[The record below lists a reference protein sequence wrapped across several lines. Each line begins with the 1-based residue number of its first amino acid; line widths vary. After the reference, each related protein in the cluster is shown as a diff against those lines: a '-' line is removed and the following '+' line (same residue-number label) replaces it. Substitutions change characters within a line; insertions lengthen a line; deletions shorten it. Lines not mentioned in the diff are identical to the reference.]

1 MNYRHAFHA
10 GNFADVL
17 KHIVLARCLIHLREK
32 PAPFRVIDTHAGLG
46 FYDLKSK
53 EAGRTGEWEG
63 GIGQLLAANPP
74 PDFEKLLVPYREA
87 IERVRAFHGESIYPG
102 SPEIARGLL
111 RGEDR
116 LILVEKHPEDARRAK
131 ENFAFDGRVKL
142 LERDGYEA
150 LNALVPPKEKR
161 GVILIDPPYEER
173 DEFDHVVEAIRQVYR
188 KFSTGIYLIWYPLK
202 AGLPVDAF
210 YRAMVDLE
218 IPKILRIE
226 QRVRGE
232 RSGEGLSGSGL
243 LVINPPW
250 HLKDEMTLCLGFLNK
265 ILAAGEGHS
274 ARCDWLVPEKRV
286 E

>member
-17 KHIVLARCLIHLREK
+17 KHIVLARCLVHLREK

-63 GIGQLLAANPP
+63 GIGRLLAVNPP
-74 PDFEKLLVPYREA
+74 SDVEKLLVPYREA

-116 LILVEKHPEDARRAK
+116 LILVEKHPEDAQRAK
-131 ENFAFDGRVKL
+131 ENFAFDGRAKL

-161 GVILIDPPYEER
+161 GLILIDPPYEER
-173 DEFDHVVEAIRQVYR
+173 DEFDHVVEVIRQVYR
-188 KFSTGIYLIWYPLK
+188 KFSTGVYMIWYPLK
-202 AGLPVDAF
+202 AGLPIDAF

-232 RSGEGLSGSGL
+232 RAGEGLAGSGL

-250 HLKDEMTLCLGFLNK
+250 RLKDEMTLCLAFLDK
-265 ILAAGEGHS
+265 IIATGEGNS
-274 ARCDWLVPEKRV
+274 VRCDWLAPEKTA
-286 E
+286 

>member
-17 KHIVLARCLIHLREK
+17 KHIVLARCLVHLREK

-63 GIGQLLAANPP
+63 GIGRLLAVNPP
-74 PDFEKLLVPYREA
+74 SDVEKLLVPYREA

-116 LILVEKHPEDARRAK
+116 LILVEKHPEDAQRAK
-131 ENFAFDGRVKL
+131 ENFAFDGRAKL

-161 GVILIDPPYEER
+161 GLILIDPPYEER
-173 DEFDHVVEAIRQVYR
+173 DEFDHVVEVIRQVYR
-188 KFSTGIYLIWYPLK
+188 KFSTGVYMIWYPLK
-202 AGLPVDAF
+202 AGLPIDAF

-218 IPKILRIE
+218 ISKILRIE

-232 RSGEGLSGSGL
+232 RAGEGLAGSGL

-250 HLKDEMTLCLGFLNK
+250 RLKDEMALCLGFLDK
-265 ILAAGEGHS
+265 IIATGEGNS
-274 ARCDWLVPEKRV
+274 VRCDWLAPEKTA
-286 E
+286 

>member
-17 KHIVLARCLIHLREK
+17 KHIVLARCLVHLREK

-63 GIGQLLAANPP
+63 GIGRLLAVNPP
-74 PDFEKLLVPYREA
+74 SDVEKLLVPYREA

-116 LILVEKHPEDARRAK
+116 LILVEKHPEDAQRAK
-131 ENFAFDGRVKL
+131 ENFAFDGRAKL

-161 GVILIDPPYEER
+161 GLILIDPPYEER
-173 DEFDHVVEAIRQVYR
+173 DEFDHVVDVIRQVYR
-188 KFSTGIYLIWYPLK
+188 KFSTGVYMIWYPLK
-202 AGLPVDAF
+202 AGLPIDAF

-232 RSGEGLSGSGL
+232 RAGEGLAGSGL

-250 HLKDEMTLCLGFLNK
+250 RLKDEMTLCLGFLDK
-265 ILAAGEGHS
+265 IIATGEGNS
-274 ARCDWLVPEKRV
+274 VRCDWLAPEKTA
-286 E
+286 

>member
-17 KHIVLARCLIHLREK
+17 KHIVLARCLVHLREK

-63 GIGQLLAANPP
+63 GIGRLLAVNPP
-74 PDFEKLLVPYREA
+74 SDVEKLLVPYREA

-116 LILVEKHPEDARRAK
+116 LILVEKHPEDAQRAK
-131 ENFAFDGRVKL
+131 ENFAFDGRAKL

-161 GVILIDPPYEER
+161 GLILIDPPYEER
-173 DEFDHVVEAIRQVYR
+173 DEFDHVVEVIRQVYR
-188 KFSTGIYLIWYPLK
+188 KFSTGVYMIWYPLK
-202 AGLPVDAF
+202 AGLPIDAF
-210 YRAMVDLE
+210 YRAMVGLE

-232 RSGEGLSGSGL
+232 RAGEGLAGSGL

-250 HLKDEMTLCLGFLNK
+250 RLKDEMTLCLGFLDK
-265 ILAAGEGHS
+265 VIATGEGNS
-274 ARCDWLVPEKRV
+274 VRCDWLAPEKTA
-286 E
+286 

>member
-17 KHIVLARCLIHLREK
+17 KHIVLARCLLHLREK

-46 FYDLKSK
+46 FYDLKSI

-63 GIGQLLAANPP
+63 GIGRLLSNSPP
-74 PDFEKLLVPYREA
+74 PDIETLLVPYREA
-87 IERVRAFHGESIYPG
+87 IERVRAFHGDHIYPG

-131 ENFAFDGRVKL
+131 ENFAFDGRAKL

-161 GVILIDPPYEER
+161 GLILIDPPYEER
-173 DEFDHVVEAIRQVYR
+173 DEFDQVVDVIRQVYR
-188 KFSTGIYLIWYPLK
+188 KFSTGVYVIWYPLK

-210 YRAMVDLE
+210 YRAMVGLK
-218 IPKILRIE
+218 IPKFSESNSAFAESEPARAL
-226 QRVRGE
+226 QG
-232 RSGEGLSGSGL
+232 
-243 LVINPPW
+243 
-250 HLKDEMTLCLGFLNK
+250 LGFLSS
-265 ILAAGEGHS
+265 IRPG
-274 ARCDWLVPEKRV
+274 V
-286 E
+286 

>member
-17 KHIVLARCLIHLREK
+17 KHIVLARCLVHLREK

-63 GIGQLLAANPP
+63 GIGRLLAVNPP
-74 PDFEKLLVPYREA
+74 SDVEKLLVPYREA

-116 LILVEKHPEDARRAK
+116 LILVEKHPEDAQRAK
-131 ENFAFDGRVKL
+131 ENFAFDGRAKL

-161 GVILIDPPYEER
+161 GLILIDPPYEER
-173 DEFDHVVEAIRQVYR
+173 DEFDHVVEVIRQVYR
-188 KFSTGIYLIWYPLK
+188 KFSTGVYMIWYPLK
-202 AGLPVDAF
+202 AGLPIDAF

-218 IPKILRIE
+218 ISKILRIE

-232 RSGEGLSGSGL
+232 RSGEGLAGSGL

-250 HLKDEMTLCLGFLNK
+250 RLKDEMTLCLGFLDK
-265 ILAAGEGHS
+265 VIATGEGNS
-274 ARCDWLVPEKRV
+274 VRCDWLAPEKTA
-286 E
+286 

>member
-17 KHIVLARCLIHLREK
+17 KHIILARCLVHLREK

-53 EAGRTGEWEG
+53 EAGRTGECEG
-63 GIGQLLAANPP
+63 GIGRLLAVNPP
-74 PDFEKLLVPYREA
+74 SDVEKLLVPYREA

-102 SPEIARGLL
+102 SPEIARGIL

-131 ENFAFDGRVKL
+131 ENFAFDGRAKL

-161 GVILIDPPYEER
+161 GLILIDPPYEER
-173 DEFDHVVEAIRQVYR
+173 DEFDNVVDAIRQAYR
-188 KFSTGIYLIWYPLK
+188 KFSTGVYVIWYPLK
-202 AGLPVDAF
+202 ADLPVDAF
-210 YRAMVDLE
+210 YRAMVNLE

-232 RSGEGLSGSGL
+232 RSGEGLAGSGL

-274 ARCDWLVPEKRV
+274 ARCDWLVPEKSG
-286 E
+286 

>member
-17 KHIVLARCLIHLREK
+17 KHIVLARCLVHLREK
-32 PAPFRVIDTHAGLG
+32 PTPFRVIDTHAGLG

-63 GIGQLLAANPP
+63 GIGRLLAVNPP
-74 PDFEKLLVPYREA
+74 SDVEKLLVPYREA

-116 LILVEKHPEDARRAK
+116 LILVEKYPEDARQAK
-131 ENFAFDGRVKL
+131 ENFAFDGRAKL

-161 GVILIDPPYEER
+161 GLIIIDPPYEER
-173 DEFDHVVEAIRQVYR
+173 DEFDHVVEVIRQVYR
-188 KFSTGIYLIWYPLK
+188 KFSTGVYMIWYPLK
-202 AGLPVDAF
+202 AGLPIDAF

-232 RSGEGLSGSGL
+232 RSGEGLAGSGL

-250 HLKDEMTLCLGFLNK
+250 RLKDEMTLCLGFLDK
-265 ILAAGEGHS
+265 VIATGEGNS
-274 ARCDWLVPEKRV
+274 VRCDWLAPEKTA
-286 E
+286 